1 MKVRPIVSR
10 EAVVPDALA
19 GHVPPLLARLYAAR
33 GVRAAAELDTS
44 LSRLVPVGAF
54 AALPAAV
61 ERLRRARRD
70 GERIVI
76 VGDYDADGATSTA
89 LLMRVLPVLGFGA
102 VDFVIPNRFDYG
114 YGLSP
119 EAVTLAA
126 RAAPDLIVT
135 VDNGISSHAGVDAAR
150 ERGIDVLVTDHHLP
164 GDTLPAAC
172 ALVNPNIAGEPFPH
186 KSLAGVGVVFYLLAA
201 LLRALVDDGEVDA
214 GAQSHLTAALDLV
227 ALGTVADVVPLDH
240 NNRILVEQGLRR
252 IRAGH
257 ASPGVHALLAVAGRE
272 PARATAA
279 DLGFAAGPRLNAAG
293 RLDDMTVGIRCLLA
307 SDHAEAMRLA
317 SGLDAL
323 NRERRTLEARM
334 RDEAEAHVARLAAD
348 EYPLPA
354 GLTLYREDWHQGV
367 VGLVASRMRER
378 HHRPVFA
385 FAPGD
390 GGMLKGSGR
399 SVPGL
404 HLRDALD
411 RVAVTHPGLVAKF
424 GGHAM
429 AAGLSLDATRL
440 QTFRDAFA
448 AEAERWLSPEVLA
461 GTLCTDGA
469 LDPEALDLDTAELLR
484 DAGPWG
490 QHFDEPLFHGEFRV
504 HEAREVGRGHL
515 KMTLSPADAPRP
527 VPAIAFGWP
536 EPWPDTGARLVVVY
550 RLQVNEWQGRRSVQ
564 LLVEHLQPA

>member
-1 MKVRPIVSR
+1 
-10 EAVVPDALA
+10 
-19 GHVPPLLARLYAAR
+19 
-33 GVRAAAELDTS
+33 
-44 LSRLVPVGAF
+44 
-54 AALPAAV
+54 
-61 ERLRRARRD
+61 
-70 GERIVI
+70 
-76 VGDYDADGATSTA
+76 
-89 LLMRVLPVLGFGA
+89 
-102 VDFVIPNRFDYG
+102 
-114 YGLSP
+114 
-119 EAVTLAA
+119 
-126 RAAPDLIVT
+126 
-135 VDNGISSHAGVDAAR
+135 
-150 ERGIDVLVTDHHLP
+150 
-164 GDTLPAAC
+164 
-172 ALVNPNIAGEPFPH
+172 
-186 KSLAGVGVVFYLLAA
+186 
-201 LLRALVDDGEVDA
+201 
-214 GAQSHLTAALDLV
+214 
-227 ALGTVADVVPLDH
+227 
-240 NNRILVEQGLRR
+240 
-252 IRAGH
+252 
-257 ASPGVHALLAVAGRE
+257 
-272 PARATAA
+272 
-279 DLGFAAGPRLNAAG
+279 
-293 RLDDMTVGIRCLLA
+293 
-307 SDHAEAMRLA
+307 
-317 SGLDAL
+317 
-323 NRERRTLEARM
+323 M

-348 EYPLPA
+348 EDPLPA

-390 GGMLKGSGR
+390 GGLLKGSGR

-469 LDPEALDLDTAELLR
+469 LDPDALDLATAELLR

-515 KMTLSPADAPRP
+515 KMTLSPAEAPRP

-550 RLQVNEWQGRRSVQ
+550 RLQINEWQGRRSVQ